1 MRMAKEKIKKQ
12 EDKKKL
18 TQELVTEFQKKGRP
32 LINAVSIVKE
42 LKMTN
47 GIIATQKEVRKVLK
61 NEMGLRYLKAKKLH
75 PNANS
80 TRVMIQRQ

>member
-1 MRMAKEKIKKQ
+1 MAKEKIKML
-12 EDKKKL
+12 EDKKKSI
-18 TQELVTEFQKKGRP
+18 QEFVKEFQKKGRP
-32 LINAVSIVKE
+32 LINVESIVNE

>member
-1 MRMAKEKIKKQ
+1 MAKEKIKML
-12 EDKKKL
+12 EDKKKSI
-18 TQELVTEFQKKGRP
+18 QEFVKEFQKKGRP
-32 LINAVSIVKE
+32 LINVESIVNE

-47 GIIATQKEVRKVLK
+47 GIIVTQKEVRKVLK